1 MTIDKKNAGLVLIA
15 GAGNGLGMSLM
26 KKFAAA
32 GYDPVGINRSK
43 ADGDVDILQADL
55 TSMKETQAAVEAAIE
70 KYGNPKI
77 VIHNT
82 AQLTIKPFLEMDE
95 GEFEYV
101 WRNMVLSAHNLAR
114 ASLIPLISGGGG
126 AFIVSGATASLRGG
140 NKFSA
145 FASAKFALRGLTQ
158 SLARE
163 FQPKGV
169 HVAHVILDGI
179 IDTPKSRELH
189 GMDPARMMSPDDIAQ
204 AYLDLAH
211 QPQSTWTHELDLRP
225 ASESF

>member
-1 MTIDKKNAGLVLIA
+1 MTNAKTKTGLVLIA
-15 GAGNGLGMSLM
+15 GAGEGLGASLM
-26 KKFAAA
+26 QKFSDA

-43 ADGDVDILQADL
+43 PSGAVDVLQADL
-55 TSMKETQAAVEAAIE
+55 SSMKETQAAVEAAIE
-70 KYGNPKI
+70 KYGLPKI

-95 GEFEYV
+95 DEFEQI

-114 ASLIPLISGGGG
+114 ASMVPMIRGGGG
-126 AFIVSGATASLRGG
+126 SFIVSGATASLRGG

-179 IDTPKSRELH
+179 IDTNKSRELH
-189 GMDPARMMSPDDIAQ
+189 GMDPERMMSPDDIAQ
-204 AYLDLAH
+204 CYLDLSH
-211 QPQSTWTHELDLRP
+211 QPKSTWTHELDLRP